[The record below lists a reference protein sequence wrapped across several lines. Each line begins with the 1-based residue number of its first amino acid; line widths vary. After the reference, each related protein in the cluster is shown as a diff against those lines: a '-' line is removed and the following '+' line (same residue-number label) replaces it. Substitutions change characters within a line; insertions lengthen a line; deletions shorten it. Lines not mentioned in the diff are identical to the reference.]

1 MRYYIGAAGLV
12 GCRSARSGMP
22 LGTRMRGQRIWP
34 RGITVRTIANVSE
47 EAELGSLFFQNTAYV
62 GGTADAFQI
71 LGGWARP
78 ERS

>member
-1 MRYYIGAAGLV
+1 
-12 GCRSARSGMP
+12 
-22 LGTRMRGQRIWP
+22 MRGQRIWP

-62 GGTADAFQI
+62 GDTADAFQI